1 MARARDVMTET
12 SAKIGVGLRAPH
24 LAEILATRP
33 AIGWFEVHPENYMG
47 DGPALAR
54 LLAVRRDYPVS
65 LHGVGLSLGSAN
77 GIDREHLGRL
87 KAVVERVEPFLV
99 SEHLSWS
106 VADGRYLNDL
116 LPLPY
121 TEEALDV
128 VSRNVTTAQDTLGR
142 RILVENPS
150 AYLRFRESTIAEP
163 EFLAELARRTGC
175 GLLCDVNNI
184 FVNCTNFEADAADYL
199 ERVPREAVGEIHLA
213 GHFRSERQ
221 GRPLLI
227 DDHGSA
233 VCNEVWALYRR
244 AIERFGLV
252 PSLVEWDK
260 NLPPLAALLAEARQ
274 AERAAGAA
282 DAGAR

>member
-1 MARARDVMTET
+1 MARASGTLTEV

-54 LLAVRRDYPVS
+54 LLAVRRDYPLS
-65 LHGVGLSLGSAN
+65 LHGVGLSLGSAD

-87 KAVVERVEPFLV
+87 KALVERAEPFLV

-128 VSRNVTTAQDTLGR
+128 VSRNVTTAQEALGR

-150 AYLRFRESTIAEP
+150 AYLRFRCSTIAEP
-163 EFLAELARRTGC
+163 AFLAELARRTGC

-184 FVNCTNFEADAADYL
+184 FVSSTNFEADAAGYL

-233 VCNEVWALYRR
+233 VCPEVWALYRR

-260 NLPPLAALLAEARQ
+260 NLPPLAVLLGEARR
-274 AERAAGAA
+274 AEGAA